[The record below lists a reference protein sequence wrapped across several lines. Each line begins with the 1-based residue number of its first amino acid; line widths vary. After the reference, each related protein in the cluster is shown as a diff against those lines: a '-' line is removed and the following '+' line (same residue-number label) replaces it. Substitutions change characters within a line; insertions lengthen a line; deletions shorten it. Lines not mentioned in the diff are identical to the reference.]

1 MTITC
6 ETLESLRAT
15 VAGWRKA
22 GERIALVPTMGALHA
37 GHMSLVKAAKA
48 RADRVVASVFVNPT
62 QFGPN
67 EDYSRYPRTLEA
79 DKALLEAHDA
89 DMLWLPSVEEMYPG
103 GFATSIHVVGVS
115 EGLCGTFR
123 PGHFDGVATVVAK
136 LLLQVAPDVALFGEK
151 DYQQLCVIKRL
162 VTDLNIDTHIE
173 GVPTLREAD
182 GLAMSSRN
190 RYLSPGERAQ
200 AATLNVTLKALISE
214 LAGNKNGYSFNKI
227 IGAAKQEILSHG
239 FSRIDY
245 LEWRE
250 NDSLTPVTHYQ
261 PNTRLLVAA
270 WLGNTRLIDNMEVR

>member
-6 ETLESLRAT
+6 ETLGVLRST
-15 VAGWRKA
+15 VAGWQKA

-37 GHMSLVKAAKA
+37 GHMRLVETARAK
-48 RADRVVASVFVNPT
+48 ADRVVVSVFVNPT

-79 DKALLEAHDA
+79 DKALLATHHA
-89 DMLWLPSVEEMYPG
+89 DMLWLPSVEEMYPN
-103 GFATSIHVVGVS
+103 GFATGIHVGGVS

-136 LLLQVAPDVALFGEK
+136 LLLQVTPDIALFGEK

-162 VTDLNIDTHIE
+162 VHDLNIDCHIE

-190 RYLSPGERAQ
+190 RYLSPEERAQ
-200 AATLNVTLKALISE
+200 AATLNLSLKTLASALKS
-214 LAGNKNGYSFNKI
+214 NKNGHSFNNVI
-227 IGAAKQEILSHG
+227 EAAKQGILSNG

-250 NDSLTPVTHYQ
+250 NDSLTPITQYR

-270 WLGNTRLIDNMEVR
+270 WLGNTRLIDNMEVG